1 MIGMDIDKKE
11 TKQVLKVEF
20 LKELLKEMANS
31 EEFKDDKDLIEN
43 YLIVE
48 NNAKISFSWRYWI
61 QSHGVPDKRVEETLT
76 RIINWLASKLSD
88 Q

>member
-1 MIGMDIDKKE
+1 MIGTDIDKKE

-20 LKELLKEMANS
+20 LKELLKEMANP

-48 NNAKISFSWRYWI
+48 NDKYPLV
-61 QSHGVPDKRVEETLT
+61 GVIGFNHMVFPIKEL
-76 RIINWLASKLSD
+76 KKP
-88 Q
+88 